1 MDFEKVLKAVGSA
14 PWYRL
19 IGMQPKI
26 DGDKIV
32 VEMNLDES
40 KHYQALGMAHGG
52 AIASVLDSAI
62 GLNVNRE
69 VIKHGKTAVTAQ
81 LNIHYVRPAL
91 KGKIIGTG
99 RAVHIGSKV
108 TVGYGE
114 VRNEDGEIIATGT
127 ATFYIVNREM
137 KGSGKGKA

>member
-1 MDFEKVLKAVGSA
+1 MDFEEVVRLVGSA

-19 IGMQPKI
+19 IGMEPKI
-26 DGDKIV
+26 EGDKII
-32 VEMNLDES
+32 VEMNLDKS
-40 KHYQALGMAHGG
+40 KHFQALGMAHGG

-69 VIKHGKTAVTAQ
+69 VVKFGKTAITAQ

-91 KGKIIGTG
+91 EGKIIGVG
-99 RAVHIGSKV
+99 RALHIGSKV

-114 VRNEDGEIIATGT
+114 VRNEKGELVATGT
-127 ATFYIVNREM
+127 ATFYIIDRGM
-137 KGSGKGKA
+137 RD

>member
-1 MDFEKVLKAVGSA
+1 MDFKEVLKVVGSA

-19 IGMQPKI
+19 IGMEPRI
-26 DGDKIV
+26 EEDKII

-40 KHYQALGMAHGG
+40 KHFQALGMAHGG

-62 GLNVNRE
+62 GLNVNKE
-69 VIKHGKTAVTAQ
+69 VVKLGKTAVTAQ

-91 KGKIIGTG
+91 KGKIVGTG
-99 RAVHIGSKV
+99 RALHIGSKV

-114 VRNEDGEIIATGT
+114 VRNEKGELIATGT
-127 ATFYIVNREM
+127 ATFYIVNRGM
-137 KGSGKGKA
+137 KG

>member
-1 MDFEKVLKAVGSA
+1 MDFEDVLKVVGSA

-19 IGMQPKI
+19 IGMEPRI
-26 DGDKIV
+26 EGDRIV

-40 KHYQALGMAHGG
+40 KHFQALGMAHGG
-52 AIASVLDSAI
+52 AIASVLDSVI
-62 GLNVNRE
+62 GLNVNKE
-69 VIKHGKTAVTAQ
+69 VVRLGKTAVTAH

-91 KGKIIGTG
+91 KGKIVGTG
-99 RAVHIGSKV
+99 RALHIGSKV

-114 VRNEDGEIIATGT
+114 VRSEKGELIATGT

-137 KGSGKGKA
+137 GKQG

>member
-1 MDFEKVLKAVGSA
+1 MDFEEVLKVVGSA

-19 IGMQPKI
+19 IGMEPRI
-26 DGDKIV
+26 EEDKII

-40 KHYQALGMAHGG
+40 KHFQALGMAHGG

-62 GLNVNRE
+62 GLNVNKE
-69 VIKHGKTAVTAQ
+69 VVKLGKTAVTAQ

-91 KGKIIGTG
+91 KGKIVGTG
-99 RAVHIGSKV
+99 RALHIGSKV

-114 VRNEDGEIIATGT
+114 VRNEKGELIATGT
-127 ATFYIVNREM
+127 ATFYIVNRGM
-137 KGSGKGKA
+137 KG